1 MSKQKIS
8 SEEVFQLRKLNAKL
22 SRENIILKK
31 QKSQLSD
38 RVKVL
43 EESDRLHSI
52 ALKERDKVIEKLT
65 LQLEEL
71 RKLPNIS

>member
-8 SEEVFQLRKLNAKL
+8 SEEVFQLRKLNAEL